1 VEVQRLQENKEPRL
15 YLRENLGIP
24 ELQQSEELSQF
35 GLRGWMGL
43 HPDNASRIAV
53 IYHDGR
59 AFIITASTG
68 DEAQNSSI
76 IESIKSFRPIARNEG
91 VFANPLQ
98 VVWIQSDGR
107 ETYADLARKTRIPDY
122 AEETLRLMNGDYPV
136 GEPKAGEWVKITN

>member
-1 VEVQRLQENKEPRL
+1 
-15 YLRENLGIP
+15 
-24 ELQQSEELSQF
+24 
-35 GLRGWMGL
+35 M
-43 HPDNASRIAV
+43 